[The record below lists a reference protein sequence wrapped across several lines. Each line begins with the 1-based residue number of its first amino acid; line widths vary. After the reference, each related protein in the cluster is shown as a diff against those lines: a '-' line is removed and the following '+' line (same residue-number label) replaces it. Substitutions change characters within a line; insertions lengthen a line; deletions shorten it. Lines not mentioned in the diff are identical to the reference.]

1 MKIKIQIKSVLGKL
15 LFELEKENNTIKDTL
30 QQAVKDGA
38 NLYGA
43 NLDGANLYGAN
54 LVRANLYGANLDG
67 ANLYGANLVRAN
79 LDGANLVRAN
89 LDGANLDGANLY
101 GANLDGANLYGAN
114 LVRANI
120 DGANLV
126 GANLYG
132 ANLYGAKELD
142 KAYLPIYMKWG
153 IAIKGDLLRIGC
165 KEKTFE
171 EWENWFAGTEEFS
184 TERNTD
190 DFKRIQAS
198 FLAYK
203 AYYEFMK

>member
-15 LFELEKENNTIKDTL
+15 LFELEKEDNTIKDTL
-30 QQAVKDGA
+30 QQAVRDGA
-38 NLYGA
+38 S
-43 NLDGANLYGAN
+43 
-54 LVRANLYGANLDG
+54 
-67 ANLYGANLVRAN
+67 LVRAN
-79 LDGANLVRAN
+79 LDGAS
-89 LDGANLDGANLY
+89 
-101 GANLDGANLYGAN
+101 
-114 LVRANI
+114 
-120 DGANLV
+120 
-126 GANLYG
+126 LYG

-171 EWENWFAGTEEFS
+171 QWDNWFSGKEEYSTKRDTE
-184 TERNTD
+184 

>member
-1 MKIKIQIKSVLGKL
+1 MKIKIQIKYVLGKL
-15 LFELEKENNTIKDTL
+15 LFELEKDNNTIKDTL

-38 NLYGA
+38 TLDGA
-43 NLDGANLYGAN
+43 NLVGANLYGANLYGAN
-54 LVRANLYGANLDG
+54 LVGANLDG
-67 ANLYGANLVRAN
+67 AT
-79 LDGANLVRAN
+79 

-101 GANLDGANLYGAN
+101 GANLDGANLDGANLYGAN
-114 LVRANI
+114 LVR
-120 DGANLV
+120 
-126 GANLYG
+126 ANLYG

-184 TERNTD
+184 TERNTE